1 MNLGIAYAV
10 ASALLLGSY
19 LYVIKRY
26 FSQYPSPVYI
36 VLVEGLAFVWY
47 LPVAAFTVD
56 GGYLPPGADLWL
68 FAVILGVSGMTGVAL
83 LSFFAALRRGA
94 VSYVAPISKIVPVFV
109 LPLEVLLL
117 GQHLTPLQVTGVL
130 VATAAVYVANY
141 QPGELLEP
149 FRRAATTTAA
159 QLALASAAA
168 FGVVDVGKRYLMQ
181 ELALPPQTFLP
192 VMFFVVTLFVAPL
205 AARASWPAET
215 RRDLPKFAAAGLLVA
230 VANHLVLLAFQLLP
244 ASIGSP
250 IVNTQAVVAVL
261 LGGVLLQE
269 DAFRIRLVAAGLAVT
284 GITLITLG

>member
-1 MNLGIAYAV
+1 MNLGLAYAI
-10 ASALLLGSY
+10 ASALLLGGY

-26 FSQYPSPVYI
+26 FSQYPSPVY
-36 VLVEGLAFVWY
+36 VALVEGLAFLWY
-47 LPVAAFTVD
+47 LPFAVFSVD
-56 GGYLPPGADLWL
+56 GRYLPTGADPWL
-68 FAVILGVSGMTGVAL
+68 FAVILGVSAMTGLAL
-83 LSFFAALRRGA
+83 LTFLEALRRGA

-117 GQHLTPLQVTGVL
+117 GQHLTPLQIGGVL
-130 VATAAVYVANY
+130 VATAAIYVANY

-181 ELALPPQTFLP
+181 ELALPPQTFIP
-192 VMFFVVTLFVAPL
+192 VMFLVVTLLVAPL
-205 AARASWPAET
+205 ALRASWPAET

-230 VANHLVLLAFQLLP
+230 VANHLVMLAFQLLP

-261 LGGVLLQE
+261 LGGILLNE
-269 DAFRIRLVAAGLAVT
+269 EAFRIRLVAAGLAVA